1 MEPDLY
7 DSEPG
12 NTFTSFLKQRIRLRP
27 GVTRNHRAPGNTIL
41 IPPEGTAPT
50 RISRIGEEILP
61 LLFRGTSKTQLENLL
76 KERYP
81 DNNDI
86 SSKLAKFISQLERNG
101 LLESSC
107 SQVKTSGTQAMRIE
121 IRNPDPLAHKTA
133 GWLNKVPRW
142 LRWLSFT
149 GSLLLGFCGL
159 GQVLPGKKEAVF
171 LDVFYHFD
179 LLGFAVFLLIVIPLH
194 EFAHAVACRLA
205 KAPVSGAG
213 IIFHHRLI
221 PGPYVDTTQGYRVM
235 GRWKRFKIPAAGPFV
250 DFMASGVAAWVI
262 IWTGQEGPLTQT
274 AYFVMCISLLFLC
287 LDMNPFNPSDG
298 SHMLETLLNDELV
311 REVALSRRR
320 SSFCRPSAIL
330 IYRGICAAYIGLTV
344 VVISRIAYTIP

>member
-1 MEPDLY
+1 M
-7 DSEPG
+7 
-12 NTFTSFLKQRIRLRP
+12 
-27 GVTRNHRAPGNTIL
+27 
-41 IPPEGTAPT
+41 
-50 RISRIGEEILP
+50 
-61 LLFRGTSKTQLENLL
+61 FRGTSKNQLENLL

-107 SQVKTSGTQAMRIE
+107 SQVKTSGTQAMEGLKFATRIHWL
-121 IRNPDPLAHKTA
+121 IKQLAGSTKCRGGYGGCHLPGHYYWILWIGA
-133 GWLNKVPRW
+133 G
-142 LRWLSFT
+142 
-149 GSLLLGFCGL
+149 
-159 GQVLPGKKEAVF
+159 LPGKKEAVF

-262 IWTGQEGPLTQT
+262 IWTGQEGPFTPP
-274 AYFVMCISLLFLC
+274 AYFVMCISLLF
-287 LDMNPFNPSDG
+287 
-298 SHMLETLLNDELV
+298 
-311 REVALSRRR
+311 
-320 SSFCRPSAIL
+320 
-330 IYRGICAAYIGLTV
+330 CAST
-344 VVISRIAYTIP
+344 